1 MNRHGFFC
9 AIWKGF
15 LCYPLKTASRLNFC
29 GSIFQAFQFQCS
41 LFFCSSG
48 WLLFATPQTHMP
60 SHNLIMMH
68 LQLSGLPAVM
78 TWTRCIAYALSFP
91 RFLYSSEKQK
101 KADSVLLFSLLQN
114 VCFRKFH
121 APAAT
126 RFVPCVPCHNPSKHL
141 ALHVL
146 NVASY
151 VVGDRW
157 QGSEEGRKQ
166 GKDCFKKLVR
176 GLK

>member
-9 AIWKGF
+9 AIWRKGF

-29 GSIFQAFQFQCS
+29 GSIFQAFQFHLYHLCPF
-41 LFFCSSG
+41 L
-48 WLLFATPQTHMP
+48 PRI
-60 SHNLIMMH
+60 LIFK
-68 LQLSGLPAVM
+68 
-78 TWTRCIAYALSFP
+78 W
-91 RFLYSSEKQK
+91 KKK

-126 RFVPCVPCHNPSKHL
+126 RFVPCVPCYNPSKHL

-157 QGSEEGRKQ
+157 QGSEEGIKQ
-166 GKDCFKKLVR
+166 GKDCVLRNWLGDLNKSCFYCQV
-176 GLK
+176 